1 MPLDD
6 PASTERLPAIE
17 ATSAPEALPPPRA
30 GHGPHA
36 AVLTR
41 LDQAFG
47 LFKQGVSEPALR
59 ERFPEVDHSAA
70 QFNYF
75 HELLLQLSD
84 HGATQYTTSF
94 GDTIEVATFEQWLD
108 LFATTVLDPFSIRCT
123 DLLLAGLDG
132 DGVAQLLGDVYRD
145 LLQYQVAE
153 ALREAGYA
161 PVQAFP
167 LSGGAPQPATMRV
180 VGTAGRPALTGQVVG
195 LHQYGLVKGRTL
207 VRQAHVTT
215 G

>member
-1 MPLDD
+1 MPIQD
-6 PASTERLPAIE
+6 PPQDPTTGEP
-17 ATSAPEALPPPRA
+17 TSAPEALLPPRA
-30 GHGPHA
+30 GQGPHA
-36 AVLTR
+36 PVLTR
-41 LDQAFG
+41 LDQAFR
-47 LFKQGVSEPALR
+47 LFERGVSDPSLHQ
-59 ERFPEVDHSAA
+59 RFPDVEHSVA

-84 HGATQYTTSF
+84 HGSTQYTTSF
-94 GDTIEVATFEQWLD
+94 GDTIDVTTFEQWLD

-123 DLLLAGLDG
+123 DLLIAGLDG
-132 DGVAQLLGDVYRD
+132 DGLAQLLGDVFRD

-180 VGTAGRPALTGQVVG
+180 VGSAGRPALTGQIVG